1 MRILTRRGC
10 EKDKKM
16 RHGYSLDRKVF
27 TEREKEDFL
36 LEKK

>member
-10 EKDKKM
+10 EKNKKM
-16 RHGYSLDRKVF
+16 RHVYNLDRKVF

-36 LEKK
+36 LEKR